1 MDLPSHRTLSINEK
15 KLTYQNAFLTLSLTA
30 KKQSS
35 AITGHFAQ
43 SSFVKRLVT
52 NAYLLGL
59 STACWIAAVTSM
71 ESDFLSDTL
80 PRPGVAPYLDQ
91 MLAKIS
97 GLSSPTVEY
106 YLLAATL
113 ISHAYCVKFD
123 LGMVSLFILTL
134 ISLPHNRDF

>member
-1 MDLPSHRTLSINEK
+1 
-15 KLTYQNAFLTLSLTA
+15 
-30 KKQSS
+30 
-35 AITGHFAQ
+35 
-43 SSFVKRLVT
+43 
-52 NAYLLGL
+52 
-59 STACWIAAVTSM
+59 M

-80 PRPGVAPYLDQ
+80 PRRGVAPYLDQ
-91 MLAKIS
+91 ILAKIS

-113 ISHAYCVKFD
+113 ISHTYCVKFD